1 MCTACCALR
10 VHCMYTAYALLRTG
24 AVCTACILRAQGPCA
39 ENQLVLARSCVCE
52 NVMPLLEFLLALQL
66 SGGQGAGRSAKE
78 QRQGWAGH
86 EPLRM
91 AQLLEA
97 AMCRA
102 EDATGRDT
110 VAKFARTLEP
120 YPYP

>member
-1 MCTACCALR
+1 
-10 VHCMYTAYALLRTG
+10 
-24 AVCTACILRAQGPCA
+24 
-39 ENQLVLARSCVCE
+39 
-52 NVMPLLEFLLALQL
+52 MPLLEFLLALQL
-66 SGGQGAGRSAKE
+66 AGGQGAGRSAKE

-97 AMCRA
+97 AMRRA
-102 EDATGRDT
+102 EDATGRDV

-120 YPYP
+120 

>member
-1 MCTACCALR
+1 
-10 VHCMYTAYALLRTG
+10 MYTA
-24 AVCTACILRAQGPCA
+24 RAQGPCA

-52 NVMPLLEFLLALQL
+52 NAMPLLEFLLALQL
-66 SGGQGAGRSAKE
+66 AGGQGAGRSAKE

-102 EDATGRDT
+102 EDVTGRDT
-110 VAKFARTLEP
+110 VAKLARTLEP